1 MLFCLQLRVLVA
13 TILGKVLVDYGTF
26 LGSDRT
32 QTTHDAI
39 ITVAH
44 LLTYLLTAVCANRVT
59 LIGTIYA
66 LQPGRDNLLDTINI
80 AARWHDG
87 RQRIDFGYLLGGICR
102 YRVGQDIGGGLFGRF
117 IRTEAD
123 ATLGDIDDSPPL
135 SLRHLP
141 PTLPT

>member
-59 LIGTIYA
+59 
-66 LQPGRDNLLDTINI
+66 
-80 AARWHDG
+80 
-87 RQRIDFGYLLGGICR
+87 
-102 YRVGQDIGGGLFGRF
+102 
-117 IRTEAD
+117 
-123 ATLGDIDDSPPL
+123 
-135 SLRHLP
+135 
-141 PTLPT
+141 